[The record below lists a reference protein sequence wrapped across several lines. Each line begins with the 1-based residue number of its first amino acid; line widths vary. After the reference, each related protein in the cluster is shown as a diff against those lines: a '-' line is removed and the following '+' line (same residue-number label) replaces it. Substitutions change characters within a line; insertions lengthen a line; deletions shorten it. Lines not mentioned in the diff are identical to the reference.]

1 MQHLGLHAG
10 VLSPNRAVY
19 DGGSGF
25 NRNAAGGPRSY
36 CAIDYGQSRS
46 IPVNIFYYLSNELVA
61 LEREAN
67 MHDIATFHGC
77 GQVNIYFDNSMS
89 LLDNLG
95 QRFPNFAQ
103 PDNYHCLTR
112 LFLFQ
117 CENEF
122 KP

>member
-1 MQHLGLHAG
+1 MLAPDRTVYYRRARFACDSSRCSRRH
-10 VLSPNRAVY
+10 RAVNNGEIRLVPP
-19 DGGSGF
+19 D
-25 NRNAAGGPRSY
+25 
-36 CAIDYGQSRS
+36 
-46 IPVNIFYYLSNELVA
+46 IFRYLTNEFFVA
-61 LEREAN
+61 ERKTN

-77 GQVNIYFDNSMS
+77 GQVNIYFENSMS